1 MKCTKPS
8 KEGSKSVEHHL
19 FPRIS
24 RAFRSPEPLE
34 RALVCLYSKVN
45 VTVIRLAEV
54 LEELEDIDDRY
65 TRQRQRR
72 KR

>member
-1 MKCTKPS
+1 MKCTKPF
-8 KEGSKSVEHHL
+8 KERLKSVEHRR

-24 RAFRSPEPLE
+24 RAFHSPEALE
-34 RALVCLYSKVN
+34 KALVCLYSKVN